1 MSGWWFAAGCIALYV
16 LIWFWFGRKWKRD
29 ASALAARRPNPTR
42 AQFVALLSEDAGTDI
57 AEFLWDELAPYWAP
71 DLTPHPGDDFVN
83 DLPIDRG
90 EPQDWLER
98 YCEMA
103 GYDAK
108 YWSEWNA
115 HWPTTVRQFSRW
127 LATRPKARA

>member
-42 AQFVALLSEDAGTDI
+42 AEFVALLSEDAGADI
-57 AEFLWDELAPYWAP
+57 AEFLWDELAPYWDP
-71 DLTPHPGDDFVN
+71 GLTPHPDDDFVN
-83 DLPIDRG
+83 DLPIDRE

-98 YCEMA
+98 YCGAA
-103 GYDAK
+103 GYDWK
-108 YWSEWNA
+108 HWPEWDA
-115 HWPTTVRQFSRW
+115 RWPTTVRQFSRW
-127 LATRPKARA
+127 LAMRPEGRA